1 LPFAFAVALALTPVF
16 AVASAAQTGGPP
28 NALQGFSKNR
38 KEPIRIVSDSLEVRD
53 KDKVATFIDN
63 VRVTQG
69 DTTLECK
76 KLVVFYDGDSGAR
89 PAATRRTASLS
100 PSGGGQSIRRLEAH
114 GGVVVTQ
121 RDQTA
126 VGDKAIYD
134 TKSNSIMLLGSVVV
148 TQGKNVISG
157 EKLWVDLETG
167 VSRVE
172 SPAGQ
177 GGRVEAVFMPGS
189 ETPAPPS
196 AAAPQ
201 RPAAAPSPPPRPH
214 ATGSER
220 RRNRPPSADPF
231 KLN

>member
-1 LPFAFAVALALTPVF
+1 
-16 AVASAAQTGGPP
+16 
-28 NALQGFSKNR
+28 
-38 KEPIRIVSDSLEVRD
+38 
-53 KDKVATFIDN
+53 
-63 VRVTQG
+63 
-69 DTTLECK
+69 
-76 KLVVFYDGDSGAR
+76 
-89 PAATRRTASLS
+89 
-100 PSGGGQSIRRLEAH
+100 
-114 GGVVVTQ
+114 VVVTQ

-148 TQGKNVISG
+148 TQGKNVIRG
-157 EKLWVDLETG
+157 DKLWVDLETG

-177 GGRVEAVFMPGS
+177 GGRVEAVFMPSG
-189 ETPAPPS
+189 ETPAPPA

-214 ATGSER
+214 AAGSER
-220 RRNRPPSADPF
+220 RRHRPPSTDPF